1 MRDDDIDSELD
12 EFFSILLG
20 AIAPPVGIAKLDLDV
35 LTFRVAEGVQTAP
48 ESISERMR
56 GRRRHQHANKGQFS
70 RLLCT
75 RGERPR
81 NRRATNQ

>member
-56 GRRRHQHANKGQFS
+56 GRSRHQHADEGQFS
-70 RLLCT
+70 QLLRRRCK
-75 RGERPR
+75 RPCH
-81 NRRATNQ
+81 RRAA

>member
-56 GRRRHQHANKGQFS
+56 GRRDTS
-70 RLLCT
+70 T
-75 RGERPR
+75 PIRGNFPGCCA
-81 NRRATNQ
+81 RAASGDWETQA